1 MADAQLFPLMEM
13 IRSAEHDGSR
23 RLMIFSGRSNPDLAS
38 RIAERLDVELGADD
52 AKTFANGEI
61 YVRFD
66 ESVRGGDVFLVQSC
80 SKPVNANLMELLIMA
95 DAAKLGSA
103 DRVTAVIPWYPY
115 SRQDKKSAPRE
126 PITARLVAS
135 LMHTAGI
142 DRVLTMDLH
151 AGQVQGFFDGPVDH
165 MTALPMFAQHFRDL
179 AMSGNKVVVVSADVG
194 RTKLAKKFA
203 EMLDTNFAIISKE
216 RPSHNEARVMEVIGD
231 VNGKIAIISDDM
243 IDTAGTLCAGAEA
256 VKEAGATRVVACA
269 THPLFS
275 GPALRAHRGQ
285 RARRGRRLRHR
296 APRAAR
302 CSRARRCACCRST
315 ASWRR
320 RSPRS
325 STTGRSRRSS
335 AARTSSSDRSPRR
348 LARAGSDLDAA
359 TRGRRRG
366 SATGGRLRRS
376 SCAAWSSP

>member
-1 MADAQLFPLMEM
+1 VMADAQLFPMMEM

-23 RLMIFSGRSNPDLAS
+23 RLMIFSGRSNRDLAM
-38 RIAERLDVELGADD
+38 RIASRLDVDLGRTTLE
-52 AKTFANGEI
+52 TFKNGEI
-61 YVRFD
+61 YARFD

-179 AMSGNKVVVVSADVG
+179 AMSGDDVVVVSADVG

-216 RPSHNEARVMEVIGD
+216 RPSHNEVRVMENVGVIGD
-231 VNGKIAIISDDM
+231 VSGRIAIISDDM
-243 IDTAGTLCAGAEA
+243 IDTAGTLCAGAMA
-256 VKEAGATRVVACA
+256 VKEAGATRIVACA

-275 GPALRAHRGQ
+275 GDALEKIE
-285 RARRGRRLRHR
+285 
-296 APRAAR
+296 
-302 CSRARRCACCRST
+302 
-315 ASWRR
+315 ASALDEVVVCDTV
-320 RSPRS
+320 P
-325 STTGRSRRSS
+325 
-335 AARTSSSDRSPRR
+335 
-348 LARAGSDLDAA
+348 LAREVLESSKVRVLPVDRILAQTIAEIFHHGSV
-359 TRGRRRG
+359 
-366 SATGGRLRRS
+366 SQIFGGENQLF
-376 SCAAWSSP
+376 

>member
-1 MADAQLFPLMEM
+1 
-13 IRSAEHDGSR
+13 
-23 RLMIFSGRSNPDLAS
+23 MIFSGRSNVDLAS
-38 RIAERLDVELGADD
+38 RIAARLDCDLGRTTL
-52 AKTFANGEI
+52 KTFKNGEI
-61 YVRFD
+61 YARFD

-179 AMSGNKVVVVSADVG
+179 AMDGDKVVVVSADVG

-216 RPSHNEARVMEVIGD
+216 RPSHNEARVMENVGVIGD

-243 IDTAGTLCAGAEA
+243 IDTAGTLCAGAQA
-256 VKEAGATRVVACA
+256 VKDAGATRIVACA

-275 GPALRAHRGQ
+275 GDALQ
-285 RARRGRRLRHR
+285 KIE
-296 APRAAR
+296 
-302 CSRARRCACCRST
+302 
-315 ASWRR
+315 ASALDEVVVCDTVPL
-320 RSPRS
+320 SPEVLES
-325 STTGRSRRSS
+325 SKVRVLPV
-335 AARTSSSDRSPRR
+335 DRI
-348 LARAGSDLDAA
+348 LAQTIAEIFHHGSV
-359 TRGRRRG
+359 
-366 SATGGRLRRS
+366 SQIFGGENQLF
-376 SCAAWSSP
+376 